1 MNKLLCDTNENFHEI
16 VTKKFC
22 CNFMKKSLVSPKHKF
37 LQIKF
42 IIRAFRVTIDYFENT
57 GLPFCTFAVKL
68 KVLSVVLFI

>member
-1 MNKLLCDTNENFHEI
+1 MNKLLCDTNENFNEI
-16 VTKKFC
+16 ATKKFC

-57 GLPFCTFAVKL
+57 GLPFAVKL

>member
-1 MNKLLCDTNENFHEI
+1 
-16 VTKKFC
+16 
-22 CNFMKKSLVSPKHKF
+22 MKKSLVSPKHKF

-57 GLPFCTFAVKL
+57 GLPFAVKL